1 MSNYCLVKV
10 NKIYEEIYDML
21 EDKNLS
27 MHQVD
32 DTNNILYEI
41 KKIVTNNQN
50 IIISDNM
57 DCENLLEEIMVNIT
71 KDDINNTKQGNT
83 VLLYAS
89 DDYMYELV
97 YMEDYSH
104 EQGDEYLNQLASIC
118 NIELIPIYGDIC
130 IVKTSYKN
138 KVLESKELNLNDI
151 INIIISNFY
160 HTGIMIYA
168 DNTHKEIMF
177 SGDKP
182 NYVIGNTFSKVNQF
196 EIFGLVLVI
205 YSEDVKSDK
214 NNEIVSKLMDEE
226 INGKVFITLL
236 CPLTNKKYWN
246 ITNTTIKNILSIKE
260 NKDSLSSINKE
271 IFDDKLINP
280 FFLIKKYC
288 VV

>member
-41 KKIVTNNQN
+41 KKIITNNKN

-71 KDDINNTKQGNT
+71 KEDINNTKQGNT
-83 VLLYAS
+83 ILLYAS
-89 DDYMYELV
+89 DDCMYELV
-97 YMEDYSH
+97 YMEDYSN

-130 IVKTSYKN
+130 IVKTNYKN
-138 KVLESKELNLNDI
+138 KILESKELNLNDI
-151 INIIISNFY
+151 INIIVSNFY
-160 HTGIMIYA
+160 HTGIMIYP
-168 DNTHKEIMF
+168 DGTYKEIMF

-182 NYVIGNTFSKVNQF
+182 NYVIGNTFSKINQF

-205 YSEDVKSDK
+205 YSEDIKSDEH
-214 NNEIVSKLMDEE
+214 NETVSKLMDEE

-260 NKDSLSSINKE
+260 NKDSLSNINKE

-288 VV
+288 VL